1 MTPEQ
6 ERGQADLLPLRVI
19 QRMTL
24 AVQGRMTVGVKAAL
38 ATWTALNPAQ
48 GAKTR
53 ETPANATETSVISPM
68 RAAPVQDE
76 KATAT
81 LATQTAP
88 DATQDKGTVGVVL
101 EVSATAV
108 WELAAPAKGAGAQAQ
123 GEMEEQRTT
132 ATAARMK
139 IRKTKEAAA
148 EYPLRGAVVH
158 PMDETSKDINPE
170 PSLAR
175 RGQLPDLY
183 LQSNAENVGKVRQEW
198 WMALL

>member
-1 MTPEQ
+1 
-6 ERGQADLLPLRVI
+6 
-19 QRMTL
+19 
-24 AVQGRMTVGVKAAL
+24 MTVGVKAAL

-123 GEMEEQRTT
+123 GEMESGNQWEQ
-132 ATAARMK
+132 
-139 IRKTKEAAA
+139 
-148 EYPLRGAVVH
+148 L
-158 PMDETSKDINPE
+158 
-170 PSLAR
+170 
-175 RGQLPDLY
+175 
-183 LQSNAENVGKVRQEW
+183 SNC
-198 WMALL
+198 